1 MKIDVTGVDAAI
13 PEILLVK
20 IERLVLLAL
29 SRFAP
34 RIRQVTVRLA
44 EPVNPLGG
52 VDQHCRMRASL
63 RDGGSVH
70 SEALNGGFEAAVART
85 AALLA
90 KRMDSVLVGGRS
102 GGAASR

>member
-1 MKIDVTGVDAAI
+1 MTGVDAAI
-13 PEILLVK
+13 SEILVRK

-63 RDGGSVH
+63 RNGGRVH
-70 SEALNGGFEAAVART
+70 SEALSGGFEAVVAR
-85 AALLA
+85 AAAQLA
-90 KRMDSVLVGGRS
+90 KRMDSVLNGGRS
-102 GGAASR
+102 GGAPK